1 MHAGKSPTCHDQQ
14 LYLQISAGGVH
25 LKAASHFNDAFFAR
39 RLSSPSI
46 GRETILMPNLPRRSL
61 RKNRPSCRRVPVIA
75 FQKGGTLGSARV
87 DGNGQG
93 YFGGLQITS
102 RCKATCVWLPSC
114 ERGDR
119 NDSDRRPG
127 GRSDVH
133 LRLITENGGC

>member
-61 RKNRPSCRRVPVIA
+61 RKNRPSCRRVPAIA

-87 DGNGQG
+87 AGNGQG
-93 YFGGLQITS
+93 YFWGSANKQP
-102 RCKATCVWLPSC
+102 V
-114 ERGDR
+114 
-119 NDSDRRPG
+119 
-127 GRSDVH
+127 
-133 LRLITENGGC
+133 